1 MNIQHEDLKGV
12 GRFYIQENN
21 VTVAEMDYQ
30 SADEHTQVIVH
41 TEVDDRLSGQGV
53 GKHLVSA
60 AVDYARLH
68 SLKLKATC
76 TFASKVLSRK
86 LEFADVYIA
95 EKNN

>member
-1 MNIQHEDLKGV
+1 MNIQHEDIKGV

-21 VTVAEMDYQ
+21 VTVAEKDYQ
-30 SADEHTQVIVH
+30 SGNENTLVIVH
-41 TEVDDRLSGQGV
+41 TEVDDKLAGQGV
-53 GKHLVSA
+53 GKRLVSA

-68 SLKLKATC
+68 GFKLKATC
-76 TFASKVLSRK
+76 PFASKVLSRK